1 MVVWKERGEKGLCLC
16 PEAGEDVTPE
26 LEDLWRFHGVTGL
39 CLEGGSGLTG
49 EEKMSMEGLF
59 NGVVGIRVAS
69 IAEGLADKA
78 DELFCIDE
86 SVVVVVVVESGHVV

>member
-49 EEKMSMEGLF
+49 EEKMSMEGIVQWGCWHTCSQHRGGTGRQGGRTVLY
-59 NGVVGIRVAS
+59 
-69 IAEGLADKA
+69 
-78 DELFCIDE
+78 
-86 SVVVVVVVESGHVV
+86 

>member
-1 MVVWKERGEKGLCLC
+1 
-16 PEAGEDVTPE
+16 
-26 LEDLWRFHGVTGL
+26 
-39 CLEGGSGLTG
+39 
-49 EEKMSMEGLF
+49 MSIWEGLF
-59 NGVVGIRVAS
+59 DGVVGIRVAS